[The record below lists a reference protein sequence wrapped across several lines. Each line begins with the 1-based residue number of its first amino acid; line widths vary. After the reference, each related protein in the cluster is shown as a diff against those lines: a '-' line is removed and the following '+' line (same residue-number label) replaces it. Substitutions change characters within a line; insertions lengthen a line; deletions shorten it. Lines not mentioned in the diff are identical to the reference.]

1 MSLTAKKILVNIVI
15 LILVLASGL
24 LMIVLKET
32 QKETIKT
39 STSYSPSIVNTE

>member
-1 MSLTAKKILVNIVI
+1 MSLTAKKILVNVVI
-15 LILVLASGL
+15 LSLVLVSGI

-39 STSYSPSIVNTE
+39 TRSHSHSIVNTE